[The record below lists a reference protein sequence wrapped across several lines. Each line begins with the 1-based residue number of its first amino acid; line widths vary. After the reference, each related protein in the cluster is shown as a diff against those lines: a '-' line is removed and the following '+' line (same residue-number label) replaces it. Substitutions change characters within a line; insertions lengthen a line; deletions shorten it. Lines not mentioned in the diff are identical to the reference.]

1 MGPEGT
7 CSADGNPGVVDVA
20 RGTGDDE
27 GPMEQTIT
35 LADAAADFVHRLDV
49 ERGLSPH
56 TITAYDRDLAQFAD
70 FCERTGALHP
80 EAVTRRMIRR
90 YMSQLSTR
98 GFSRRTIAR
107 KISAIRS
114 FFTDASRRGLVA
126 ANPAEG
132 VRQPKRP
139 APLPKA
145 LPARGLAELLDG
157 IGGDDPVD
165 LRDRAILEVLYA
177 SGLRVSELASLQVG
191 DVGESDLLRI
201 VGKGNKTR
209 MVPISRSARN
219 AVAEYLGKGRH
230 RLAGDQAY
238 SALWVGVRG
247 GPLDTRGVRRVV
259 QKRLGTF
266 PHALRHSF
274 ATHLLEGGA
283 DLRSVQELLG
293 HVELATTQIYTSV
306 SRRHLRSTYERSHP
320 RA

>member
-1 MGPEGT
+1 MN
-7 CSADGNPGVVDVA
+7 SV
-20 RGTGDDE
+20 
-27 GPMEQTIT
+27 IT
-35 LADAAADFVHRLDV
+35 LADAVQDFVRRIEV

-56 TITAYDRDLAQFAD
+56 TVAAYERDLSQFAE
-70 FCERTGALHP
+70 FCERLGAVDV
-80 EAVTRRMIRR
+80 ADVKRRTIRR
-90 YMSQLSTR
+90 YMSQLTTR
-98 GFSRRTIAR
+98 GYSRRSVAR
-107 KISAIRS
+107 KVSAIRS
-114 FFTDASRRGLVA
+114 FFTDAARRELVA

-139 APLPKA
+139 RSLPKA
-145 LPARGLAELLDG
+145 LPSRGLADMLDNLPG
-157 IGGDDPVD
+157 KEPAD

-177 SGLRVSELASLQVG
+177 SGLRVSELASMQVN
-191 DVGESDLLRI
+191 DVTGEMLR
-201 VGKGNKTR
+201 V
-209 MVPISRSARN
+209 
-219 AVAEYLGKGRH
+219 LGKGQKTRVVPINASA
-230 RLAGDQAY
+230 RTAVARYLAEGRPKLAGEQAY

-247 GPLDTRGVRRVV
+247 GPLDTRGLRRVV

-293 HVELATTQIYTSV
+293 HIELATTQIYTSV

>member
-1 MGPEGT
+1 
-7 CSADGNPGVVDVA
+7 
-20 RGTGDDE
+20 
-27 GPMEQTIT
+27 MEQTT
-35 LADAAADFVHRLDV
+35 LADVAADFVHRIEV
-49 ERGLSPH
+49 ERGLSAH
-56 TITAYDRDLAQFAD
+56 TIDAYERDLRQFSD
-70 FCERTGALHP
+70 FCERLGAVELS
-80 EAVTRRMIRR
+80 AVTRRMIRR

-107 KISAIRS
+107 KVSAIRS
-114 FFTDASRRGLVA
+114 FFTDASRRGLVS
-126 ANPAEG
+126 ANPADG

-139 APLPKA
+139 SPLPKA
-145 LPARGLAELLDG
+145 IPARGLAEVLDSIVG
-157 IGGDDPVD
+157 EEPVD
-165 LRDRAILEVLYA
+165 LRDRAILELLYA

-191 DVGESDLLRI
+191 DVDGSDLLRI
-201 VGKGNKTR
+201 VGKGDKTR
-209 MVPISRSARN
+209 MVPVSTAARSA
-219 AVAEYLGKGRH
+219 VAKYLAKGRPE
-230 RLAGDQAY
+230 LAGDQAY

-259 QKRLGTF
+259 QNRLGTF

-306 SRRHLRSTYERSHP
+306 SRRHLRATYERSHP

>member
-1 MGPEGT
+1 MNAT
-7 CSADGNPGVVDVA
+7 L
-20 RGTGDDE
+20 
-27 GPMEQTIT
+27 T
-35 LADAAADFVHRLDV
+35 LADATADFVHRIEV

-56 TITAYDRDLAQFAD
+56 TVAAYELDLGQFTQ
-70 FCERTGALHP
+70 FCERMSA
-80 EAVTRRMIRR
+80 EDISDVKRRTIRR
-90 YMSQLSTR
+90 YTSYLTTR
-98 GFSRRTIAR
+98 EYSRRSIAR
-107 KISAIRS
+107 KISAVRS
-114 FFTDASRRGLVA
+114 FFSDAARRGLVP

-145 LPARGLAELLDG
+145 LPSRSLGVQLDG
-157 IGGDDPVD
+157 IVGKKPVD
-165 LRDRAILEVLYA
+165 LRDRAIVELLYA

-191 DVGESDLLRI
+191 DVGSRDLLRV
-201 VGKGNKTR
+201 VGKGGKTR
-209 MVPISRSARN
+209 VVPISKQARQ
-219 AVAEYLGKGRH
+219 AVSTYITKGRPQ
-230 RLAGDQAY
+230 LAGDQAY

-306 SRRHLRSTYERSHP
+306 SRKHLRSTYERSHP

>member
-1 MGPEGT
+1 MDPT
-7 CSADGNPGVVDVA
+7 V
-20 RGTGDDE
+20 
-27 GPMEQTIT
+27 T
-35 LADAAADFVHRLDV
+35 LADAAADYVYRLDV
-49 ERGLSPH
+49 ERGLSRH
-56 TITAYDRDLAQFAD
+56 TVEAYERDLRQFAE
-70 FCERTGALHP
+70 FCERSGAVEP
-80 EAVTRRMIRR
+80 TSVTRRMIRR

-107 KISAIRS
+107 KVSAIRS
-114 FFTDASRRGLVA
+114 FFADAAKRGLVP
-126 ANPAEG
+126 ANPAAG

-145 LPARGLAELLDG
+145 LPVRSLTTLLDG
-157 IGGDDPVD
+157 IVGKEPVD
-165 LRDRAILEVLYA
+165 LRDRALLEVMYG
-177 SGLRVSELASLQVG
+177 SGLRVSELARLQVE
-191 DVGESDLLRI
+191 DVDGSDLLRI
-201 VGKGNKTR
+201 KGKGEKTR
-209 MVPISRSARN
+209 MVPISRSARA
-219 AVAEYLGKGRH
+219 AVAEYLANGRPQ
-230 RLAGDQAY
+230 LAGDQAY

>member
-1 MGPEGT
+1 
-7 CSADGNPGVVDVA
+7 
-20 RGTGDDE
+20 
-27 GPMEQTIT
+27 MEQTVT
-35 LADAAADFVHRLDV
+35 LADAATDYVYRLEV

-56 TITAYDRDLAQFAD
+56 TVQAYERDLRQFAE
-70 FCERTGALHP
+70 FCERSGAVELDT
-80 EAVTRRMIRR
+80 VTRRMIRR

-107 KISAIRS
+107 KVSAIRS
-114 FFTDASRRGLVA
+114 FFTDAAKRGMVP
-126 ANPAEG
+126 ANPAAG

-145 LPARGLAELLDG
+145 LPVRSLTALLDG
-157 IGGDDPVD
+157 IVGEEPVD
-165 LRDRAILEVLYA
+165 LRDRALLEVMYG
-177 SGLRVSELASLQVG
+177 SGLRVSELAGLQIG

-201 VGKGNKTR
+201 QGKGGKTR
-209 MVPISRSARN
+209 MVPISRSARS
-219 AVAEYLGKGRH
+219 AVAEYLANGRPQ
-230 RLAGDQAY
+230 LAGDQAY

>member
-1 MGPEGT
+1 
-7 CSADGNPGVVDVA
+7 
-20 RGTGDDE
+20 
-27 GPMEQTIT
+27 MEQTTT
-35 LADAAADFVHRLDV
+35 LADAALDFVHRLEV

-56 TITAYDRDLAQFAD
+56 TINAYERDLGQFAT
-70 FCERTGALHP
+70 FCERTGAVAP
-80 EAVTRRMIRR
+80 GDVNRRMIRR

-98 GFSRRTIAR
+98 GYSRRTIAR

-114 FFTDASRRGLVA
+114 FFADASRRKLVP
-126 ANPAEG
+126 ANPAAG
-132 VRQPKRP
+132 ITQPKRP

-145 LPARGLAELLDG
+145 LPARGLAEVLDA
-157 IGGDDPVD
+157 ITGDEPVD
-165 LRDRAILEVLYA
+165 LRDRALLEVLYA
-177 SGLRVSELASLQVG
+177 SGLRVSELASLQLKDIG
-191 DVGESDLLRI
+191 DSDLLQI
-201 VGKGNKTR
+201 EGKGGKTR
-209 MVPISRSARN
+209 VIPISRGARR
-219 AVAEYLGKGRH
+219 AVANYVERGRPK
-230 RLAGDQAY
+230 LAGDQAY

-283 DLRSVQELLG
+283 DLRTVQELLG

>member
-1 MGPEGT
+1 MNAT
-7 CSADGNPGVVDVA
+7 L
-20 RGTGDDE
+20 
-27 GPMEQTIT
+27 T
-35 LADAAADFVHRLDV
+35 LADATADFVHRIEV

-56 TITAYDRDLAQFAD
+56 TVAAYELDLGQFTQ
-70 FCERTGALHP
+70 FCERMSA
-80 EAVTRRMIRR
+80 EDISDVKRRTIRR
-90 YMSQLSTR
+90 YTSYLTTR
-98 GFSRRTIAR
+98 EYSRRSIAR
-107 KISAIRS
+107 KISAVRS
-114 FFTDASRRGLVA
+114 FFSDAARRGLVP

-145 LPARGLAELLDG
+145 LPSRSLGVQLDG
-157 IGGDDPVD
+157 IVGKKPVD
-165 LRDRAILEVLYA
+165 LRDRAIVELLYA

-191 DVGESDLLRI
+191 DVGSRDLLRVI
-201 VGKGNKTR
+201 GKGGKTR
-209 MVPISRSARN
+209 VVPISKQARQ
-219 AVAEYLGKGRH
+219 AVSTYITKGRPQ
-230 RLAGDQAY
+230 LAGDQAY

-306 SRRHLRSTYERSHP
+306 SRKHLRSTYERSHP

>member
-1 MGPEGT
+1 
-7 CSADGNPGVVDVA
+7 
-20 RGTGDDE
+20 
-27 GPMEQTIT
+27 MERTTT
-35 LADAAADFVHRLDV
+35 LADAAVDFVHRLEV

-56 TITAYDRDLAQFAD
+56 TLEAYGRDLRQFAE
-70 FCERTGALHP
+70 FCERTGALTP
-80 EAVTRRMIRR
+80 EDVTRRMIRR

-98 GFSRRTIAR
+98 GLTRRTVAR
-107 KISAIRS
+107 KVSAVRS
-114 FFTDASRRGLVA
+114 FFTDAARRGLVA
-126 ANPAEG
+126 ANPAQG

-139 APLPKA
+139 QPLPKA
-145 LPARGLAELLDG
+145 LPARGLADVLDG
-157 IGGDDPVD
+157 IVGDAPVD

-191 DVGESDLLRI
+191 DIGDADLLR
-201 VGKGNKTR
+201 VDGKGGKTR
-209 MVPISRSARN
+209 MVPISKPARQ
-219 AVAEYLGKGRH
+219 AVADYVARGRPQ
-230 RLAGDQAY
+230 LAGDQAY

-247 GPLDTRGVRRVV
+247 GPLSTRGLRRVV

-274 ATHLLEGGA
+274 ATHMLEGGA

>member
-1 MGPEGT
+1 
-7 CSADGNPGVVDVA
+7 
-20 RGTGDDE
+20 
-27 GPMEQTIT
+27 MEATLT
-35 LADAAADFVHRLDV
+35 LADAAADFVHRIAV

-56 TITAYDRDLAQFAD
+56 TVAAYTRDLNQFAE
-70 FCERTGALHP
+70 FCERLGVIDLP
-80 EAVTRRMIRR
+80 QVK
-90 YMSQLSTR
+90 
-98 GFSRRTIAR
+98 RRTIRRFMSHLTTRGYSRRSVAR
-107 KISAIRS
+107 KVSAIRS
-114 FFTDASRRGLVA
+114 FLADAARRGLVP

-139 APLPKA
+139 ELLPKA
-145 LPARGLAELLDG
+145 LPSRALVEMLDG
-157 IGGDDPVD
+157 ISGKDPVD

-177 SGLRVSELASLQVG
+177 SGLRVSELAALQVT
-191 DVGESDLLRI
+191 DISGEMLRI
-201 VGKGNKTR
+201 
-209 MVPISRSARN
+209 
-219 AVAEYLGKGRH
+219 LGKGGKTRVVPINKSA
-230 RLAGDQAY
+230 RECVARYLKDGRPQLAGDQAY
-238 SALWVGVRG
+238 SSLWVGVRG

-259 QKRLGTF
+259 QGRIGTY

>member
-1 MGPEGT
+1 MN
-7 CSADGNPGVVDVA
+7 SV
-20 RGTGDDE
+20 
-27 GPMEQTIT
+27 IT
-35 LADAAADFVHRLDV
+35 FADAAQDFVRRIEV

-56 TITAYDRDLAQFAD
+56 TVAAYERDLSQFAE
-70 FCERTGALHP
+70 FCEQLGAVDVADVKRRT
-80 EAVTRRMIRR
+80 IRG
-90 YMSQLSTR
+90 YMSQLTTR
-98 GFSRRTIAR
+98 GYSRRSVAR
-107 KISAIRS
+107 KVSAIRS
-114 FFTDASRRGLVA
+114 FFADAARRELVA

-139 APLPKA
+139 MSLPKA
-145 LPARGLAELLDG
+145 LPSRGLAEMLDSLTG
-157 IGGDDPVD
+157 QDPAD

-177 SGLRVSELASLQVG
+177 SGLRVSELASMRVN
-191 DVGESDLLRI
+191 DVDGEMLR
-201 VGKGNKTR
+201 V
-209 MVPISRSARN
+209 
-219 AVAEYLGKGRH
+219 LGKGQKTRVVPINASA
-230 RLAGDQAY
+230 RTAVARYLAEGRPKLAGDQAY

-247 GPLDTRGVRRVV
+247 GPLDTRGLRRVV

-293 HVELATTQIYTSV
+293 HIELATTQIYTSV